1 MKYIFIAIAALLF
14 IGVISITL
22 NKDGELSKNI
32 DTQINTEPVAKENSS
47 QEVTEEEYAVDP
59 DDLYV
64 VRETQSD
71 NTESS
76 VTESETRW
84 LKLMREE
91 EKLARDVYLTLG
103 NMWGMRIFSNIANSE
118 QTHTDAIKTLL
129 EQNKLEDPVINDTV
143 GVFTDP
149 GMQKLYN
156 DLTEQGSESLL
167 AALIVG
173 ATIEDLDITDLDKA
187 MAENS
192 KKDIE
197 VVYQNLQK
205 GSRNHIRAFVRQI
218 ESNGGTYT
226 PQYISVSDYEAI
238 LSSSQERG
246 RIE

>member
-14 IGVISITL
+14 IGVIGITL
-22 NKDGELSKNI
+22 NKDDEPSKNI
-32 DTQINTEPVAKENSS
+32 DTQINTEPVVKEDSS
-47 QEVTEEEYAVDP
+47 QEVTEEDYSIDP
-59 DDLYV
+59 DDMYV
-64 VRETQSD
+64 VEETQSD

-76 VTESETRW
+76 ATENEERW

-129 EQNKLEDPVINDTV
+129 EQYELEDPVTDDTV

-149 GMQKLYN
+149 GLQKLYN

-167 AALIVG
+167 AALLVG
-173 ATIEDLDITDLDKA
+173 ATIEDLDIADLDKA

-205 GSRNHIRAFVRQI
+205 GSRNHMRAFVRQI
-218 ESNGGTYT
+218 EQNNGTYT
-226 PQYISVSDYEAI
+226 PQHISVSDYEDI